1 MKILGAVLVVL
12 GIIGFVFGGISWTE
26 TDTVVDAGPIQI
38 ESENRES
45 VPITPIASGTCL
57 VAGIVLVVA
66 GSRRT

>member
-38 ESENRES
+38 ELENGES

>member
-1 MKILGAVLVVL
+1 MKVLGAVLVVL

-45 VPITPIASGTCL
+45 VPITPIASGICL

-66 GSRRT
+66 CSRRT

>member
-1 MKILGAVLVVL
+1 MKIIGIVLIVL
-12 GIIGFVFGGISWTE
+12 GVIGFVFGGISWTE

-45 VPITPIASGTCL
+45 VPITPIASGICL

-66 GSRRT
+66 GGRRT

>member
-1 MKILGAVLVVL
+1 MKVLGAVLVVL

-45 VPITPIASGTCL
+45 VPITPIASGICL

>member
-1 MKILGAVLVVL
+1 VKVLGAVLVVL

-45 VPITPIASGTCL
+45 VPITPIASGICL